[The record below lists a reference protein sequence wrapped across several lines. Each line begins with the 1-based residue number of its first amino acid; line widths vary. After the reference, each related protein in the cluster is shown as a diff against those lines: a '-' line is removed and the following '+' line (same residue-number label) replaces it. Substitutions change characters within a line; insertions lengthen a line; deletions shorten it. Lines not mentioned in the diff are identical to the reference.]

1 MTFLKSR
8 KDSTDINNLDAN
20 STQVTQI
27 SIDRLKESNLLISQ
41 RPPSPPPKIKNKNKN
56 KNKKINEQIKNS
68 IEIHHSRVRFEEM
81 NSSLEHTEFKSLS
94 QNSYAKDWLAFYM
107 FQLGREET

>member
-1 MTFLKSR
+1 MPIPLKLL
-8 KDSTDINNLDAN
+8 KF
-20 STQVTQI
+20 Q
-27 SIDRLKESNLLISQ
+27 SIDLKNQICSSLSA
-41 RPPSPPPKIKNKNKN
+41 PPSPPPKIKNKNKN
-56 KNKKINEQIKNS
+56 KNKNKKTNEQIKNG

-81 NSSLEHTEFKSLS
+81 NSSLEHTGFKSLC

>member
-1 MTFLKSR
+1 MPIPLKLL
-8 KDSTDINNLDAN
+8 KF
-20 STQVTQI
+20 Q
-27 SIDRLKESNLLISQ
+27 SIDLKNQICSSLSAPPL
-41 RPPSPPPKIKNKNKN
+41 PSPQNKKQKQKQKQKNKWAKKN
-56 KNKKINEQIKNS
+56 G

>member
-1 MTFLKSR
+1 MPIPLKLL
-8 KDSTDINNLDAN
+8 KF
-20 STQVTQI
+20 Q
-27 SIDRLKESNLLISQ
+27 SIDLKNQIYSSLSA
-41 RPPSPPPKIKNKNKN
+41 PPSPPPKIKNKNKN
-56 KNKKINEQIKNS
+56 KKTNEQIKNG

-107 FQLGREET
+107 FQLGREEA

>member
-1 MTFLKSR
+1 MTFSKSR

-27 SIDRLKESNLLISQ
+27 SIDRLKESNLFISQ

-56 KNKKINEQIKNS
+56 KKTNEQIKNG

-81 NSSLEHTEFKSLS
+81 NSSLEHTGFKSLS

-107 FQLGREET
+107 LQLGREET

>member
-41 RPPSPPPKIKNKNKN
+41 RPPSPPPKIKNKNK
-56 KNKKINEQIKNS
+56 KTNEQIKNG

-94 QNSYAKDWLAFYM
+94 QNSYAKD
-107 FQLGREET
+107 

>member
-41 RPPSPPPKIKNKNKN
+41 SPPSPPPKIKNKNKN
-56 KNKKINEQIKNS
+56 KNKKTNEQIKNG
-68 IEIHHSRVRFEEM
+68 IEIHLSRVRFEEM
-81 NSSLEHTEFKSLS
+81 NSSLEHTGFKSLC